1 MISDIQSML
10 RSTVLNADAGI
21 RHGFFTRLGGVSEDP
36 FASLNCGFGSGDSPH
51 RVVRNRA
58 IAMDCLGL
66 PADRLV
72 TGRQIHSAAV
82 VTVERPWR
90 REEAPRADGLVT
102 ATPGIA
108 LGVLAADCAPIL
120 FHEPVARVIGA
131 GHAGWRGAL
140 AGIAEAV
147 IAQMTALGAERRRIR
162 AAIGPC
168 IAQRSY
174 EVGPEFPQ
182 PFLADNHGAAGHF
195 IPAAR
200 DGRFLFDLGGYL
212 ADRIT
217 RAGIAMVEVVPHDTV
232 AEEGYFFSY
241 RRCCLRGERSFGLGL
256 SAIVLKE

>member
-1 MISDIQSML
+1 MADIESVL
-10 RSTVLNADAGI
+10 RSAVLDADAGV
-21 RHGFFTRLGGVSEDP
+21 RHGFFTRLGGVSEGP
-36 FASLNCGFGSGDSPH
+36 FASLNCGLGSGDSPH
-51 RVVRNRA
+51 RVARNRA

-72 TGRQIHSAAV
+72 TARQIHSATV

-120 FHEPVARVIGA
+120 FCEPVAKVIGTA
-131 GHAGWRGAL
+131 HAGWRGAL
-140 AGIAEAV
+140 AGVAEAV
-147 IAQMTALGAERRRIR
+147 VAQMTALGANRRRIR

-182 PFLADNHGAAGHF
+182 PFLATGHGAASHF
-195 IPAAR
+195 IQAPR

-212 ADRIT
+212 ADRLI
-217 RAGIAMVEVVPHDTV
+217 RAGVATVEVGPHDTV
-232 AEEGYFFSY
+232 AEEVQFFSY
-241 RRCCLRGERSFGLGL
+241 RRSCLRGERFFGLGL
-256 SAIVLKE
+256 SAIVLYE